1 MRRGYHY
8 DKLRQSPYLSD
19 VRPVYFVTGQKM
31 KKRTEHVNLMTQARK
46 SSEPTLRKETHNNDL
61 GEGVQVKDEADNQMV
76 GKLRMMEYLENRSY
90 GTNVFKQLKS
100 AKQ

>member
-1 MRRGYHY
+1 
-8 DKLRQSPYLSD
+8 
-19 VRPVYFVTGQKM
+19 M

-46 SSEPTLRKETHNNDL
+46 SSEPTLRKENPNNDL
-61 GEGVQVKDEADNQMV
+61 GEGVFLKEETEKQLD
-76 GKLRMMEYLENRSY
+76 GKLMMMEYLENRSY

>member
-1 MRRGYHY
+1 M
-8 DKLRQSPYLSD
+8 
-19 VRPVYFVTGQKM
+19 
-31 KKRTEHVNLMTQARK
+31 MTQARK

>member
-8 DKLRQSPYLSD
+8 DKLRHSPYLTD

-46 SSEPTLRKETHNNDL
+46 SSEPTLRKDTVNNDL
-61 GEGVQVKDEADNQMV
+61 GESSNKKDATDTEMI
-76 GKLRMMEYLENRSY
+76 GKLKMMEYLESRKY
-90 GTNVFKQLKS
+90 GTNIFK
-100 AKQ
+100 